1 MANRAIIYRLYPTA
15 SQKLLLTKTFGCCRF
30 VYNRLLSVQ
39 QERYKNGEKHLSR
52 THANNFC
59 NRQLKPAYPF
69 LREVDKFALTNAIYH
84 LEDGYQRFFKHFGN
98 FPKYKSK
105 RKATKAYTTNSTN
118 ENIKIGEQYIKLPKL
133 GRVKAKIHRKPKED
147 WLLKSAT
154 VREFGD
160 GTYQVS
166 VLFEYEEASVLT
178 APVTEEQVVGLDYK
192 SAGLYVDSNGKCQ
205 NMPGYYRMAQMKLA
219 KKQRKL
225 RHKVSGS
232 RNYQKQQK
240 RITRVYRH
248 ISNQRKDYLH
258 KLSAATAKQYAYV
271 CVEDLNMRSMSNKG
285 FGNGK
290 STLDNGYGMFLAMLD
305 YKLAERGGKLVKVD
319 KFFPSSQI
327 CHCCG
332 CRNPE
337 VRDLRIREWI
347 CPDCGAVHDRDT
359 NAAINIRTEGM
370 RLLAA

>member
-84 LEDGYQRFFKHFGN
+84 LEDGYQRFFKHLGN

-118 ENIKIGEQYIKLPKL
+118 ENIKIGEQYIQLPKL

-166 VLFEYEEASVLT
+166 NWYHLPEWIEEIAERLRNIQIEHKPPLDLIREFDSPDSFFYLDPPYLLNT
-178 APVTEEQVVGLDYK
+178 RSAKQYKHEMTEEDHIQLLETIVHC
-192 SAGLYVDSNGKCQ
+192 SAQIMISGYDTPLYN
-205 NMPGYYRMAQMKLA
+205 
-219 KKQRKL
+219 
-225 RHKVSGS
+225 
-232 RNYQKQQK
+232 
-240 RITRVYRH
+240 
-248 ISNQRKDYLH
+248 DYLH
-258 KLSAATAKQYAYV
+258 TW
-271 CVEDLNMRSMSNKG
+271 D
-285 FGNGK
+285 
-290 STLDNGYGMFLAMLD
+290 T
-305 YKLAERGGKLVKVD
+305 
-319 KFFPSSQI
+319 
-327 CHCCG
+327 
-332 CRNPE
+332 
-337 VRDLRIREWI
+337 LRIPNQTTSGVIREEIVWMNYTHQLSLYDFGI
-347 CPDCGAVHDRDT
+347 
-359 NAAINIRTEGM
+359 
-370 RLLAA
+370 L

>member
-84 LEDGYQRFFKHFGN
+84 LEDGYQRFFKHLGN

-118 ENIKIGEQYIKLPKL
+118 ENIKIGEQYIQLPKL

-166 VLFEYEEASVLT
+166 VLFEYEETPVSPV
-178 APVTEEQVVGLDYK
+178 PVTEEQVIGLDYK

-205 NMPGYYRMAQMKLA
+205 NMPGYFRMAQKELA
-219 KKQRKL
+219 KRQRKL
-225 RHKVSGS
+225 RHKVPGS
-232 RNYQKQQK
+232 RNYRKQQK
-240 RITRVYRH
+240 RIARVYRH

-258 KLSAATAKQYAYV
+258 KLSTATAKQYAYV
-271 CVEDLNMRSMSNKG
+271 CVEDLNMRSLSNKG

-290 STLDNGYGMFLAMLD
+290 ATLDNGYGMFLFMLD
-305 YKLAERGGKLVKVD
+305 YKLAEHGGKLVKVD